1 MALNYIYI
9 GSITEPSFFFSNET
23 ITELNANISID
34 AVGNELAIDTLEFT
48 VSYYDDD
55 NLLRSL
61 VYGTPIFYYDS
72 ENFVGKFYFKNVSR
86 VGEHNYRIYS
96 VSVIGLMEFEKHY
109 GGYYQNK
116 RLRDAI
122 EETFISNGLKTNVF
136 KNYIKV
142 SPGASNVKLTEDG
155 FGSDKDSSGTN
166 TNIWV
171 VFSCDHMP
179 SNAFNIYS
187 VRAQDRTAGMNA
199 YYYARIT
206 VLPSGYCDVYC
217 GIGDTEVRRAHYSI
231 DDGDLVRVDIAPD
244 LGRIRCEKVHNS
256 ATYSETFTFD
266 AVENVNAVLPL
277 YSTRGCRYI
286 KYSDGLVNYE
296 DEPTPIAEYKLYCLE
311 LYNRVAWYTNPYLI
325 LYGVENYF
333 DKTAFMRDVVSG
345 QSYYNNAYYS
355 VGGKTISVSGEFAD
369 IITENEVNSELA
381 NIANHIQWDSS
392 IENLTFS
399 GWIPSGTKRA
409 VLHQI
414 LFALNLNLYKDANG
428 NLIIG
433 KLPDDI
439 AGTIVADDIY
449 NEGSVENVKQPKR
462 IELTEHYYGSP
473 SSGAEQVF
481 DNSSGATPSGTYI
494 VDLNNAPVYGNV
506 TGSSGMS
513 VIINNANAAIV
524 RGKGK
529 LYAQA
534 YDHSKRVITANISTR
549 PDGDTVSVSNATLVT
564 YINSTAVM
572 DKLKAY
578 YANNAYIINDAIVGN
593 GRKTGRRFLL
603 QSPFREPADAY
614 LLSARITGSV
624 VTKYDC
630 KFVAGYTPVKAGN
643 TYNNFV
649 LLTGSGT
656 WQVPDGVT
664 RIYAVIV
671 GGGQGGTSGLAGQDG
686 KRIDGGQFKTLPAPK
701 GGAYG
706 ANGSG
711 GKVFTIAISNPSA
724 SYDYNCGVGGSGGVI
739 CANKETGN
747 VGSLGG
753 NTTFGSYSSAS
764 GEVVAAG
771 YTNIVNGD
779 VLARSMP
786 TWNSESG
793 KGGDGGYV
801 TVGKD
806 KIYEES
812 VQNPAEEVY
821 NFLTGEYFRGGRS
834 GRLGAWGS
842 INGIDTDSTRKLN
855 RVGGGGGGGALNMAG
870 SAATKGSPSI
880 TDVTR
885 RDELF
890 VGGNGAN
897 ATYVP
902 PKATDYNPKYYGY
915 GGMGGAGGGGG
926 GNGGAYEDTW
936 SSSEKLFV
944 SYHGGVGG
952 YGGRGGDGGDGCVLV
967 YY

>member
-122 EETFISNGLKTNVF
+122 EETFISNGLKTNLF
-136 KNYIKV
+136 KEYIKV
-142 SPGASNVKLTEDG
+142 SSGASDFALAENYL
-155 FGSDKDSSGTN
+155 GSSSYTSGSNTGIYIAFTIDELPSSGTA
-166 TNIWV
+166 I
-171 VFSCDHMP
+171 
-179 SNAFNIYS
+179 IYYMS
-187 VRAQDRTAGMNA
+187 ARDDTAGMSN
-199 YYYARIT
+199 YYNVDVEVST
-206 VLPSGYCDVYC
+206 SGYCNVACMIGSSPVYNRF
-217 GIGDTEVRRAHYSI
+217 GIYPHDFVEVTIRP
-231 DDGDLVRVDIAPD
+231 DI
-244 LGRIRCEKVHNS
+244 GRITCKRTGGG
-256 ATYSETFTFD
+256 ASEQVFTVD
-266 AVENVNAVLPL
+266 PIPNYNVILPL
-277 YSTRGCRYI
+277 YVIGGIYYR
-286 KYSDGLVNYE
+286 KYSDGQVNVT
-296 DEPTPIAEYKLYCLE
+296 DSFTSQLPYKLHCLKFFNVEASGEVVHFE
-311 LYNRVAWYTNPYLI
+311 LH
-325 LYGVENYF
+325 GMQNYF
-333 DKTAFMRDVVSG
+333 TGASFARDIVSG
-345 QSYYNNAYYS
+345 QTFYGDSHYIS
-355 VGGKTISVSGEFAD
+355 GGETIDFDDFAD
-369 IITENEVNSELA
+369 VITENEINSELA
-381 NIANHIQWDSS
+381 NIARNIQWDNS
-392 IENLTFS
+392 IANLTFS

-439 AGTIVADDIY
+439 ADTIVADDIY

-473 SSGAEQVF
+473 SSGSEQVF
-481 DNSSGATPSGTYI
+481 DNSSGTTPSGTYI

-724 SYDYNCGVGGSGGVI
+724 SYAYNCGVGGSGGVI